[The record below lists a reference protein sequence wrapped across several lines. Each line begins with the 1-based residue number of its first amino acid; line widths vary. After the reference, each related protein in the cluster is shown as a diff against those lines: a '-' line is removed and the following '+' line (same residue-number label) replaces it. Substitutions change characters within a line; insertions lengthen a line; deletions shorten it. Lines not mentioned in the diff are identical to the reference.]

1 MWNLIGSTRMRVVAA
16 AVIAIFLA
24 GPAFAE
30 QKNMPKY
37 GELDKD
43 KTPEEKR
50 QERDAEEA
58 YKRSLGN
65 IPAQKAVDPWGNVRS
80 DNTAK
85 PDTKVPAAKKTKT
98 GANPN

>member
-1 MWNLIGSTRMRVVAA
+1 MRIVAA
-16 AVIAIFLA
+16 VAVIAAFLA
-24 GPAFAE
+24 GPTSAFA
-30 QKNMPKY
+30 QDKPIPKY

-50 QERDAEEA
+50 QEKDAEER

-80 DNTAK
+80 DTAPK
-85 PDTKVPAAKKTKT
+85 PETKTPVKKTKT